1 MEKILPLINK
11 EKEKFFVIRL
21 LLIDLLQQLY
31 INSSSNIL
39 LITNKYTMIMKS
51 ELKNVRDV
59 MNKSIISVD
68 KDDAIRMAVKKM
80 IHGGIGAVIVTEK
93 DKPVGILTERD
104 ILKFIANEKMDLD
117 NSKVEN
123 IMSAP
128 LISVDSSS
136 SLEEAAGVM
145 LTNNIRRLIIK
156 EKDEYVGII
165 SQRELQ
171 RFITELR

>member
-1 MEKILPLINK
+1 
-11 EKEKFFVIRL
+11 
-21 LLIDLLQQLY
+21 
-31 INSSSNIL
+31 
-39 LITNKYTMIMKS
+39 MIMKS

-80 IHGGIGAVIVTEK
+80 VHGDIGAVIVTEK
-93 DKPVGILTERD
+93 DKPIGILTERD

>member
-1 MEKILPLINK
+1 
-11 EKEKFFVIRL
+11 
-21 LLIDLLQQLY
+21 
-31 INSSSNIL
+31 
-39 LITNKYTMIMKS
+39 MIMKS

-80 IHGGIGAVIVTEK
+80 LHGDIGAVIVTEK
-93 DKPVGILTERD
+93 DKPIGILTERD

-171 RFITELR
+171 RFITELK

>member
-1 MEKILPLINK
+1 
-11 EKEKFFVIRL
+11 
-21 LLIDLLQQLY
+21 
-31 INSSSNIL
+31 
-39 LITNKYTMIMKS
+39 MKS

-68 KDDAIRMAVKKM
+68 KDDTIRMAVNK
-80 IHGGIGAVIVTEK
+80 IVHGGIGAVIVTEK

-171 RFITELR
+171 QFITELR

>member
-1 MEKILPLINK
+1 
-11 EKEKFFVIRL
+11 
-21 LLIDLLQQLY
+21 
-31 INSSSNIL
+31 
-39 LITNKYTMIMKS
+39 MIMKS

-80 IHGGIGAVIVTEK
+80 VHGGIGAVIVTEK

-171 RFITELR
+171 QFITELR